1 MEKFNSYT
9 IRSYDFAKWFFRIV
23 LLIVIT
29 FAALLFFLQINDTIR
44 ILQGEI
50 ISTNPQ
56 SDYKA
61 PYEGQLVKINV
72 KEGQHVS
79 RGDTLLVIQNT
90 EFTSQHT
97 QKSSEIEYLQKS
109 IDIITSQ
116 EQDLQRKKTAL
127 MEEALL
133 NARKN
138 ELEVGRI
145 NNSIKSL
152 NDQLSLQRERM
163 ASANEKFT
171 ADSILFRKD
180 MLSKAEFNT
189 TKDERLSVRSAISAI
204 ENEKRKNLNDKSLLV
219 NVYSREQNS
228 FSVRKVEM
236 DEQEQTLQQSKNQL
250 SNQLVQGRA
259 SVQQT
264 ETDLSKQNVIA
275 ENDGIVNYLF
285 NTNKTSNLLAKG
297 DLLVSVAPEN
307 LDYYA
312 KAIISQR
319 DIPYV
324 KAGLQA
330 RLKLDAYYHFE
341 HGILKGK
348 VSYLAE
354 RKENE
359 QFYALIQLPLS
370 KNYDLKPGYTIRGE
384 IVVQKMPLYKY
395 LVKKLFK
402 RFDQS

>member
-29 FAALLFFLQINDTIR
+29 FAGLLFFLQINDTVR

-61 PYEGQLVKINV
+61 PYESQLVKINV

-90 EFTSQHT
+90 EYANQHT

-127 MEEALL
+127 MEEAML

-163 ASANEKFT
+163 ISANEKFT

-189 TKDERLSVRSAISAI
+189 SKDERLSVRSAISSI

-236 DEQEQTLQQSKNQL
+236 DEQEQLLQQSKNQL
-250 SNQLVQGRA
+250 SNQLIQGRA

-275 ENDGIVNYLF
+275 ENDGIVNFLF
-285 NTNKTSNLLAKG
+285 NTTKTSNLLAKG

-312 KAIISQR
+312 KATISQR

-359 QFYALIQLPLS
+359 KFYALIQLPLS
-370 KNYDLKPGYTIRGE
+370 KNYELKPGYTIRGE
-384 IVVQKMPLYKY
+384 IVVQRMPLYKY

>member
-1 MEKFNSYT
+1 
-9 IRSYDFAKWFFRIV
+9 
-23 LLIVIT
+23 
-29 FAALLFFLQINDTIR
+29 
-44 ILQGEI
+44 
-50 ISTNPQ
+50 
-56 SDYKA
+56 
-61 PYEGQLVKINV
+61 
-72 KEGQHVS
+72 
-79 RGDTLLVIQNT
+79 
-90 EFTSQHT
+90 
-97 QKSSEIEYLQKS
+97 
-109 IDIITSQ
+109 
-116 EQDLQRKKTAL
+116 
-127 MEEALL
+127 
-133 NARKN
+133 
-138 ELEVGRI
+138 
-145 NNSIKSL
+145 
-152 NDQLSLQRERM
+152 
-163 ASANEKFT
+163 
-171 ADSILFRKD
+171 
-180 MLSKAEFNT
+180 
-189 TKDERLSVRSAISAI
+189 
-204 ENEKRKNLNDKSLLV
+204 
-219 NVYSREQNS
+219 
-228 FSVRKVEM
+228 M

>member
-23 LLIVIT
+23 LLIGVT
-29 FAALLFFLQINDTIR
+29 FAGLLFFLQINDTIR

-61 PYEGQLVKINV
+61 PYEGQLVRINV

-79 RGDTLLVIQNT
+79 RGDTLLVIQNS

-97 QKSSEIEYLQKS
+97 QKSSEIEYLKKS
-109 IDIITSQ
+109 IDIISAQ
-116 EQDLQRKKTAL
+116 QQDLQRKKSAL
-127 MEEALL
+127 MEETML

-138 ELEVGRI
+138 ELEVRRI
-145 NNSIKSL
+145 TNGIRSL
-152 NDQLSLQRERM
+152 EDQLSLQKERLS
-163 ASANEKFT
+163 SANEKFS

-180 MLSKAEFNT
+180 MLSKAEYNNS
-189 TKDERLSVRSAISAI
+189 KDERLSVRSAISGI
-204 ENEKRKNLNDKSLLV
+204 ENEKRKNLNDKSLLL

-228 FSVRKVEM
+228 FSVRKVEL

-250 SNQLVQGRA
+250 SNQLRQGRA

-264 ETDLSKQNVIA
+264 ETDLNKQNVIA

-285 NTNKTSNLLAKG
+285 NTTKTSNLLAKG
-297 DLLVSVAPEN
+297 ELLVSVAPEN

-324 KAGLQA
+324 KAGLPA

-341 HGILKGK
+341 HGVLKGK
-348 VSYLAE
+348 VTYLAE
-354 RKENE
+354 RKESE
-359 QFYALIQLPLS
+359 KFYALIQLPLS
-370 KNYDLKPGYTIRGE
+370 KNYELKPGYTIRGE
-384 IVVQKMPLYKY
+384 IVIQKMPLYKY

-402 RFDQS
+402 RFDQ